1 MENIQLFDPT
11 GSPITATVRLPIR
24 TAYYTG
30 YTSNANAS
38 ARAAIATQIQ
48 VGNAVCYDPVTGTSG
63 SAAAGSG
70 NAIDDRYSRIDGW
83 DVTRPQTSIL
93 NHFAGIVYRVLPVQ
107 RGTAGYG
114 GLVQIIPAGSVI
126 QCTVTSAGAIAVGD
140 VFTVVDASF
149 DLQPI
154 PALGDVS
161 SAAANQTA
169 VLNIMRRAIAMALDV
184 DAGAITSQLRGMR
197 IGGSMVAPM

>member
-11 GSPITATVRLPIR
+11 SGAVVATVRLPIR

-63 SAAAGSG
+63 SAALGTG

-93 NHFAGIVYRVLPVQ
+93 TQFAGIVYRVLPVQ
-107 RGTAGYG
+107 RGAAGYG
-114 GLVQIIPAGSVI
+114 GLVQIIPAGSVV
-126 QCTVTSAGAIAVGD
+126 QCTVTSGGAIAVGD
-140 VFTVVDASF
+140 VFSVVDGSF

-169 VLNIMRRAIAMALDV
+169 VLNIVRRAIGMALDV
-184 DAGAITSQLRGMR
+184 DGAGITSQLRPMR
-197 IGGSMVAPM
+197 IGAGLLAPM